1 MGYENT
7 PFTLFISGSEP
18 DNYSTIILKETPNI
32 LISYLYAQRKG
43 KKFLKDRIEMNPNLR
58 LIVDSGAH
66 TFLSR
71 QEEYRDKD
79 VDYWEK
85 YLEGY
90 VKFAR
95 DNKDYIFAVVELD
108 IDDLVGTAKVNE
120 WREKYFEPLE
130 KEGIQVCYVWHTIK
144 GIEEWDR
151 MCQKYSYIGFSYQEK
166 SFSEQ
171 EVNRFFNSAR
181 KYKARVHGFACSGS
195 EALTKF
201 PFFTSD
207 SSTWLIGTQ
216 YGEINF
222 FDGRKMMRLKKD
234 KWKRQFKNKLINLGG
249 NKILM
254 EKEDPYELQRL
265 NILTLLELEKFVKQ
279 KMKQKMYWIGRGEK
293 VEETEIERG
302 LLPGK
307 EWFDGECEDYLI
319 YCDSLGID
327 KNISKNE
334 ALDFIWHFYN
344 FNVYENTGSFDTPYK
359 TEDLYN
365 LADIFKLPGINTE
378 TKAIPA
384 LVSAFSAHAKGERK
398 DLSALST
405 ATPANAR
412 GKERD
417 EYIEEDTKVL
427 VDISVDECNS
437 VLCQF
442 LPSGG
447 DMPEVEQYDEILK
460 QSNIIP
466 VRDEKGRLVKGQKV
480 FHRPKK
486 LYADS
491 MPKMACNTCYK
502 AQDCPDY
509 KEGYVCMYN
518 KMFKRFNTRNASDI
532 MDALHGMVELNLE
545 RLQRMA
551 FFEIMD
557 GGMADPNVSA
567 LIDQNTKLLNMLQQM
582 GVSSKVVAQRKTIV
596 DENGRIEETTTVS
609 ANPQEGGI
617 LTKIFGSMKNVTKEA
632 DNTLDVEATE
642 IEERVD

>member
-1 MGYENT
+1 MDYKNS

-18 DNYSTIILKETPNI
+18 ENYATIILKETPNI
-32 LISYLYAQRKG
+32 LISYLYAQKKG
-43 KKFLKDRIEMNPNLR
+43 KKFIKDRVAMNPELK

-71 QEEYRDKD
+71 PDEYRDKD
-79 VDYWEK
+79 LAYWEK

-90 VKFAR
+90 LQFAR
-95 DNKDYIFAVVELD
+95 DNKDHIFAIVELD
-108 IDDLVGTAKVNE
+108 IDDLVGTAQVNE

-130 KEGIQVCYVWHTIK
+130 KEGIQVCYVWHVIK

-171 EVNRFFNSAR
+171 EVNRFFSSAR
-181 KYKARVHGFACSGS
+181 KYGTRIHGFACSGS
-195 EALTKF
+195 DALLKF
-201 PFFTSD
+201 PFYTSD

-216 YGEINF
+216 YGEINY

-234 KWKRQFKNKLINLGG
+234 KWKRQFRNKLINLGG
-249 NKILM
+249 NPILM
-254 EKEDPYELQRL
+254 DREDPYELQRI

-279 KMKQKMYWIGRGEK
+279 RMKQKMYWINKAGEVKNLARDGRIPE
-293 VEETEIERG
+293 
-302 LLPGK
+302 L
-307 EWFDGECEDYLI
+307 EWFSTEMDDYLE

-327 KNISKNE
+327 KNLPKDE
-334 ALDFIWHFYN
+334 AIDYICHFYN
-344 FNVYENTGSFDTPYK
+344 FITYDLTKKFEQEYTP
-359 TEDLYN
+359 EQLYI
-365 LADIFKLPGINTE
+365 LADNFKLQVNTQN
-378 TKAIPA
+378 KAIVA
-384 LVSAFSAHAKGERK
+384 LVDAFKAHAKGERS
-398 DLSALST
+398 DLLHISS
-405 ATPANAR
+405 ATPTNIR
-412 GKERD
+412 GKEREEYLD
-417 EYIEEDTKVL
+417 ENTEVL
-427 VDISVDECNS
+427 VDITPEECNS

-447 DMPEVEQYDEILK
+447 SMPEVEQYDEILR
-460 QSNIIP
+460 QSDIIP
-466 VRDEKGRLVKGQKV
+466 VRDDKGRLVKGQKV

-486 LYADS
+486 LYADN
-491 MPKMACNTCYK
+491 MPKMSCNTCYK

-509 KEGYVCMYN
+509 KEGYVCAYN

-582 GVSSKVVAQRKTIV
+582 NAGAKIVAQKRTIV
-596 DENGRIEETTTVS
+596 DENGRVEETMTVS
-609 ANPQEGGI
+609 SNPQEGGI
-617 LTKIFGSMKNVTKEA
+617 LTKIFGSMKNVTKEVN
-632 DNTLDVEATE
+632 NTLDVEATE
-642 IEERVD
+642 IEERAE